1 MRRACRSQ
9 SLRTVIAR
17 AVARPQEAR
26 IRRTSMFHP
35 RRSNGPTARHWWFAT
50 TCPRHEALRLR
61 SAASADRRCRIVRG
75 AAERSFSRLARSV
88 MILEPS
94 QRALEF
100 SCSLGA
106 RLHRPADSG
115 VVAPFGSDQARPR
128 PSAISGCLKEAPR
141 RGAGTLPDSRHKMNV
156 LGGSAVAVRRKGPL
170 ASPDRTSQPVQWSPN
185 RPLAQ
190 RPRSRQ

>member
-1 MRRACRSQ
+1 MKRACRSQ

-88 MILEPS
+88 MIPEPS
-94 QRALEF
+94 QRPACTGVLVLPGRPTPPTCRF
-100 SCSLGA
+100 RSSCAVWFKAGRSICLTEAG
-106 RLHRPADSG
+106 RRPALRPGGIWNWLTLKGCESI
-115 VVAPFGSDQARPR
+115 PLFGGEMDVH
-128 PSAISGCLKEAPR
+128 
-141 RGAGTLPDSRHKMNV
+141 GTV
-156 LGGSAVAVRRKGPL
+156 
-170 ASPDRTSQPVQWSPN
+170 
-185 RPLAQ
+185 
-190 RPRSRQ
+190 